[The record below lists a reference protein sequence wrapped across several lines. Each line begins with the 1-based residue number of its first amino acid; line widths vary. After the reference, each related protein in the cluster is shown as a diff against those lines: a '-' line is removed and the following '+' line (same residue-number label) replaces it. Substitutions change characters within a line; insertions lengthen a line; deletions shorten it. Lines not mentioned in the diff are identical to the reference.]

1 MNEKELTLYGIFFIL
16 GMLVSYYFM
25 QANTEC
31 MVKFTKSGGETH
43 MLVGII
49 K

>member
-1 MNEKELTLYGIFFIL
+1 MDKEKWMYLSCFLV
-16 GMLVSYYFM
+16 GMVVMYYFM
-25 QANTEC
+25 QSKTEC